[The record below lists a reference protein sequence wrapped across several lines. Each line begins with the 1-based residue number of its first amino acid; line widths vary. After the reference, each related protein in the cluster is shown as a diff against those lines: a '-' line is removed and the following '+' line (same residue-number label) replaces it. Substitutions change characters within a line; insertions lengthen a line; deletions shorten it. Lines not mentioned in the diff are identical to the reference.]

1 MTSSQMFIC
10 RNVTFLQALGV
21 EWKVTSNV
29 STDLM
34 FDINKES
41 LSLLYRLQWFAIGV
55 GGGGGS
61 VAGCH
66 GALCLRGSVLCLI
79 CDSSQAPIII

>member
-55 GGGGGS
+55 GGGGGDQS
-61 VAGCH
+61 PVAMV
-66 GALCLRGSVLCLI
+66 LYVYEVLC
-79 CDSSQAPIII
+79 CA

>member
-55 GGGGGS
+55 GVGGDQS
-61 VAGCH
+61 PVAMV
-66 GALCLRGSVLCLI
+66 LYVYEVLC
-79 CDSSQAPIII
+79 CA